1 MRAVQVRDPLDV
13 IADAFDEQFPPE
25 KRPHHMRIQVD
36 LGEGERAWEAL
47 GKRRQVFH
55 RGVLFTAIPTRIP
68 RLEVDALPQAEVV
81 EQGLLPLMDALSFY
95 VSPGS
100 SVTFDRCSN
109 AVLLLR
115 MAGGTEEIDG
125 WGYECSAVCARGT
138 VLRAT
143 GNRKQKNQGG
153 ELPPPGTPR
162 HPVVLVDGIPAAAP
176 ECLYTGDAGDHFRLL
191 ASMSMYRAV
200 MQQLPWKQVLKR
212 EDPHGVVLLG
222 CGSGYLERQVL
233 DTLPKAPQWLF
244 AHDLRGAAGH
254 PELERA
260 HRTITCRFER
270 LTRPA
275 VIRDAPLLAVLVG
288 HTLGN
293 QHSLTAFLRSI
304 RERMALG
311 PHDRLLV
318 DIGLAHPEDPRR
330 TNLILPGRAGNHEIA
345 WYRAAANRHFFQ
357 YVGDYIISL
366 RHRVAEA
373 VDGYRCD
380 IIGTLQDVGQ
390 EAVLIS
396 RWRWSVEGWEAI
408 FDEAG
413 FTVAHVAWGGRA
425 PTETAAFL
433 LRPSA

>member
-1 MRAVQVRDPLDV
+1 MQVRSPLDV
-13 IADAFDEQFPPE
+13 IADALDEQFPPE
-25 KRPHHMRIQVD
+25 KRPHHMRIKVD
-36 LGEGERAWEAL
+36 LGEGERAWESI
-47 GKRRQVFH
+47 GRQREAFH
-55 RGVLFTAIPTRIP
+55 RGVLFSAIPTRIP
-68 RLEVDALPQAEVV
+68 RLEIGALPQAEVV
-81 EQGLLPLMDALSFY
+81 ERGLLPIMDALSPY

-143 GNRKQKNQGG
+143 GNRKMPRAGG
-153 ELPPPGTPR
+153 ELPAPGPSK
-162 HPVVLVDGIPAAAP
+162 HPVLLVDGIPAAAP
-176 ECLYTGDAGDHFRLL
+176 ECLYTGDAGDYFRKL
-191 ASMSMYRAV
+191 AGMSVYRAV
-200 MQQLPWKQVLKR
+200 MQQLPWKRLLRR
-212 EDPHGVVLLG
+212 EDPHAVVLLG
-222 CGSGYLERQVL
+222 CGSGYLERQAL
-233 DTLPKAPQWLF
+233 NTLPKAPTWLF

-254 PELERA
+254 PELERE

-270 LTRPA
+270 LARPA
-275 VIRDAPLLAVLVG
+275 VIRDAPMLAMLIG

-293 QHSLTAFLRSI
+293 QHNLTTFLRSI
-304 RERMALG
+304 RERMAMG

-318 DIGLAHPEDPRR
+318 DTALAHPEDPRR
-330 TNLILPGRAGNHEIA
+330 MHLTLPGRAGNHEIA

-366 RHRVAEA
+366 RHRVADA

-380 IIGTLQDVGQ
+380 IVGVLNDVGQ

-396 RWRWSVEGWEAI
+396 RWRWSLEGWEAI
-408 FDEAG
+408 FEEAG
-413 FTVAHVAWGGRA
+413 FTVVKVVWAGTA
-425 PTETAAFL
+425 PTQTAAFL
-433 LRPSA
+433 LRPSG